1 MPRVD
6 VRLLL
11 RLVFSVLGLA
21 FIALG
26 VATMTKSGLGCT
38 PIAAIPYAAS
48 LLFPQ
53 VSYGQWVML
62 FNFSLLGLEWLLLRY
77 RLPLA
82 SAAAQCALT
91 VVFGSCVDGFMF
103 LIGDRM
109 PDAYAGRLL
118 GVLAGC
124 VFIAAGATMGVMAN
138 LAVLPGDGLTMAV
151 ARVCGGEFGR
161 IRIFSDSLMSATAL
175 GMCLW
180 AFHEPLAVR
189 EGTVLAAVL
198 TGVLVRFFMMALRKI
213 RGKQG

>member
-38 PIAAIPYAAS
+38 PIAAIPYAVS

-62 FNFSLLGLEWLLLRY
+62 FNFSLLGLEWLLLR
-77 RLPLA
+77 RQLPLA
-82 SAAAQCALT
+82 SVAAQCALT
-91 VVFGSCVDGFMF
+91 FVFGSCVDVFMC

-109 PDAYAGRLL
+109 PDVYAGRLL

-138 LAVLPGDGLTMAV
+138 LAVLPADGLTMAV
-151 ARVCGGEFGR
+151 ARVCRREFGR

-175 GMCLW
+175 GICLW
-180 AFHEPLAVR
+180 AFHVPLAVR
-189 EGTVLAAVL
+189 EGTVLAAVF
-198 TGVLVRFFMMALRKI
+198 TGALVKLFMMAL
-213 RGKQG
+213 GKMRDR

>member
-1 MPRVD
+1 MPRLD
-6 VRLLL
+6 ARLLL

-38 PIAAIPYAAS
+38 PIAAIPYAVS
-48 LLFPQ
+48 LFFPQ

-62 FNFSLLGLEWLLLRY
+62 FNFSLLGLEWLLLRR

-82 SAAAQCALT
+82 NVAAQGALT
-91 VVFGSCVDGFMF
+91 LVFGSCVDFFMF
-103 LIGDRM
+103 VIGDLM
-109 PDAYAGRLL
+109 PGAYAGRLF

-138 LAVLPGDGLTMAV
+138 LAVLPADGLTMAV
-151 ARVCGGEFGR
+151 ARVCRGEFGR

-198 TGVLVRFFMMALRKI
+198 TGVLVRFFM
-213 RGKQG
+213 RGLARVRNRQG